1 MSSKAG
7 KSTFLWRY
15 ATPIAAALLVAAGY
29 WFTSE
34 SALPDAARQDA
45 AARFKFSE
53 LPLYEWEDVE
63 YKNVRQVHPS
73 FSRLS
78 AMVSALGAAVA
89 LHDLDGDGLANDVC
103 HVDPR
108 TDRVTLSP
116 VPGTGN
122 RYVPF
127 FLDAGNLPMDAT
139 MAPMGCLPGDMN
151 EDGQPDLLVYYWGR
165 TPVVFLRR
173 PGTNLDAS
181 SFVAREIMPGRE
193 RWYSNSAAFAD
204 LDGDGHLDLVIGN
217 TSQDG
222 AHILDAHGTGV
233 EVLPES
239 RSRAF
244 NGGWNHIL
252 VWSGAS
258 SGEAP
263 SVVFGEAKG
272 LLAEDVARGWT
283 LALGMA
289 DLDGDLLPEIYFAN
303 DYGPDRLLHNR
314 SRPGQLSFALA
325 EGTKDFIT
333 PASFV
338 LGRDSFKGMGIDY
351 VDMNGDGWL
360 DMYVS
365 NIAAPYAFQESHLLW
380 VSTGEPEKLRQG
392 IAPYRQESE
401 RHGLSRSG
409 WAWDARLADFDNDGA
424 VEVVQA
430 TGFIKGKVNRWPE
443 MQALGTVNDTLVND
457 PRNWPRFKPGDDL
470 SGHEPNC
477 FFVRDKNGR
486 YHDIARD
493 IGLGKPVVS
502 RGIAIA
508 DVDGD
513 GDLDMALA
521 NQYET
526 SVFYRNDSPRAGNFL
541 GLNLLLPATG
551 QNSILAVRK
560 GRVVMQGR
568 PAIGAQ
574 ATVILPNGQRKV
586 AQVDGG
592 SGHSGKRAP
601 ELHFGLGRLGDESL
615 KVELR
620 WRGAGGV
627 LQSTTLKL
635 SPGWHTILLGPEKIQ
650 S

>member
-1 MSSKAG
+1 
-7 KSTFLWRY
+7 
-15 ATPIAAALLVAAGY
+15 
-29 WFTSE
+29 
-34 SALPDAARQDA
+34 
-45 AARFKFSE
+45 
-53 LPLYEWEDVE
+53 
-63 YKNVRQVHPS
+63 
-73 FSRLS
+73 
-78 AMVSALGAAVA
+78 
-89 LHDLDGDGLANDVC
+89 
-103 HVDPR
+103 
-108 TDRVTLSP
+108 
-116 VPGTGN
+116 
-122 RYVPF
+122 
-127 FLDAGNLPMDAT
+127 
-139 MAPMGCLPGDMN
+139 
-151 EDGQPDLLVYYWGR
+151 
-165 TPVVFLRR
+165 
-173 PGTNLDAS
+173 
-181 SFVAREIMPGRE
+181 MPERE

-222 AHILDAHGTGV
+222 AHILDAHGMGV

-244 NGGWNHIL
+244 NGGWNRVL

-351 VDMNGDGWL
+351 ADMNGDGWL

-443 MQALGTVNDTLVND
+443 MQALGTVNDTLVHD

-627 LQSTTLKL
+627 PQSTTLKL

>member
-1 MSSKAG
+1 MNQTARKPA
-7 KSTFLWRY
+7 FIWRH

-29 WFTSE
+29 WMTAEPVFSD
-34 SALPDAARQDA
+34 SARQEA
-45 AARFKFSE
+45 AGRFRFSAT
-53 LPLYEWEDVE
+53 PLHEWKDVE
-63 YKNVRQVHPS
+63 HKYVRQVHPS
-73 FSRLS
+73 FERLS

-89 LHDLDGDGLANDVC
+89 LHDLDGDGLANDLC

-122 RYVPF
+122 RYSPF
-127 FLDAGNLPMDAT
+127 YLTADGLSVDAT

-151 EDGQPDLLVYYWGR
+151 EDGLADVLVYYWGR
-165 TPVVFLRR
+165 TPVTFLRKS
-173 PGTNLDAS
+173 GSKLDAS
-181 SFVAREIMPGRE
+181 AFVAQEIMPGHE

-204 LDGDGHLDLVIGN
+204 FDGDGHLDIVIGN

-222 AHILDAHGTGV
+222 ARVLDANAAGV

-239 RSRAF
+239 RSRAL
-244 NGGWNHIL
+244 NGGWNRIL
-252 VWSGAS
+252 AWSGAA
-258 SGEAP
+258 SGDAP
-263 SVVFGEAKG
+263 SVSYVEAKG

-314 SRPGQLSFALA
+314 SKPGRLHFALA
-325 EGTKDFIT
+325 EGRKDFFT

-338 LGRDSFKGMGIDY
+338 VGRDSFKGMGLDY
-351 VDMNGDGWL
+351 ADMNGDGWL

-380 VSTGEPEKLRQG
+380 VSTGEPGKLRQG

-401 RHGLSRSG
+401 QHGLSRSG
-409 WAWDARLADFDNDGA
+409 WAWDARLADFDNDGV

-443 MQALGTVNDTLVND
+443 MQALGTVNDTLVHD

-486 YHDIARD
+486 YFDIARD
-493 IGLGKPVVS
+493 IGLGRPMVS

-521 NQYET
+521 NQYES
-526 SVFYRNDSPRAGNFL
+526 SVFYRNDGPRAGRFL
-541 GLNLLLPATG
+541 GLNLMMPAAG
-551 QNSILAVRK
+551 QNSLLTVRK
-560 GRVVMQGR
+560 GRVAMPGR

-574 ATVILPNGQRKV
+574 ATVILPNGQRRV

-601 ELHFGLGRLGDESL
+601 ELHFGLGQLGNEPL

-620 WRGAGGV
+620 WRDAKGAV
-627 LQSTTLKL
+627 QKSILTLAH
-635 SPGWHTILLGPEKIQ
+635 GWHTIMLGTEKTP